1 MAGALLARKMAAGKK
16 RVDHV
21 AWQIEVAT
29 NEEWEELTKLQGLV
43 VLADLSRKSLPSG
56 INILSTRS
64 VVVDVYSEWCGPCT
78 AMASHLKE
86 IKLQLGDDF
95 LHCALAKADC
105 IGQLSKFRS
114 RSEPTWLFLA
124 GGEPVA
130 LIRGANAPL
139 IRKTLL
145 AELQTEKEVLEGT
158 RQRVSLSWDSFDL
171 PNSNPETEETNQE
184 DVELTT
190 APDNWLELD
199 GLTLKGSYRLILDK
213 LVEALTEKNLPI
225 AARSAVSLDKKDC
238 LILWFPSTVED
249 ESLAEWFDHT
259 IKSLIAEVEP
269 KTVHEEG
276 TEDELTENTEGL
288 ELEEKTEPTDENP
301 SSAEANA
308 EESEYQPIE
317 FHLIADPDEKE
328 ALIKQLEKEST
339 EDGETGENETPTVE
353 EVAEEEEEKQQE
365 EEEPIE
371 NLDKIVEEE
380 LVKDVTESAE

>member
-43 VLADLSRKSLPSG
+43 V
-56 INILSTRS
+56 
-64 VVVDVYSEWCGPCT
+64 VDVYSEWCGPCT

-86 IKLQLGDDF
+86 IKLQLGDDL

-158 RQRVSLSWDSFDL
+158 RQRVALSWDSFDL

-213 LVEALTEKNLPI
+213 LIEALTEKKLAI
-225 AARSAVSLDKKDC
+225 VARSAVSLNKKDC

-276 TEDELTENTEGL
+276 TEDELAENVEGL
-288 ELEEKTEPTDENP
+288 ELEEKTEHTDDTP
-301 SSAEANA
+301 CSAEANA

-328 ALIKQLEKEST
+328 ALIKQLEKES
-339 EDGETGENETPTVE
+339 GEEEETAENETPAVE
-353 EVAEEEEEKQQE
+353 EVAEEEVEKQPE
-365 EEEPIE
+365 EEEPTE
-371 NLDKIVEEE
+371 NLEQIVEDE
-380 LVKDVTESAE
+380 LAKDVSESVE

>member
-1 MAGALLARKMAAGKK
+1 MAAGKK

-29 NEEWEELTKLQGLV
+29 NEEWEELTKLQGL
-43 VLADLSRKSLPSG
+43 
-56 INILSTRS
+56 

-171 PNSNPETEETNQE
+171 PNSNPETEETNQ

>member
-43 VLADLSRKSLPSG
+43 V
-56 INILSTRS
+56 
-64 VVVDVYSEWCGPCT
+64 VDVYSEWCGPCT

-105 IGQLSKFRS
+105 ISQLSKFRS

-124 GGEPVA
+124 VSDRRMPFHANYSILLNFNKKGGEPVA

-145 AELQTEKEVLEGT
+145 TELQTEKEVLEGT

-190 APDNWLELD
+190 APENWLELD

-213 LVEALTEKNLPI
+213 LIEALTEKNLAI
-225 AARSAVSLDKKDC
+225 AARSAVTLNKKDC

-249 ESLAEWFDHT
+249 ESLAEWFNHT

-276 TEDELTENTEGL
+276 TEEELTENTEGL
-288 ELEEKTEPTDENP
+288 ELEEKTESTDENP

-328 ALIKQLEKEST
+328 ALIKQLEKESG
-339 EDGETGENETPTVE
+339 EDEETTENETPAVE
-353 EVAEEEEEKQQE
+353 EVVEEEVEKQPE

-371 NLDKIVEEE
+371 NLDKVVEDE
-380 LVKDVTESAE
+380 LAKHVIESVE